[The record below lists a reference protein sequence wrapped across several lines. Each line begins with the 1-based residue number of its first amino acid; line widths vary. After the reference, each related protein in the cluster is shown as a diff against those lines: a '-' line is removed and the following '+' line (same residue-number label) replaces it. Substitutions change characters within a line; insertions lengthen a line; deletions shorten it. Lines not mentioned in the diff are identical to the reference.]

1 MQRRVS
7 LGAASVLL
15 FFVACSNERNLG
27 SFPDGGGG
35 AGLSAT
41 GGGFGGGG
49 GAGAQ
54 GGGGGSV
61 KPDPPNPWQQA
72 TCLVTRT
79 ECSGWVENDVD
90 KLDNVD
96 VNCPPG
102 NLVTNGGVVATVC
115 YQNEVQNPTSSQ
127 QMADAQT
134 ACNSYCESGNFTGN
148 YPLGSVV
155 QTGGPITC
163 QASVTSFANQAAGQC
178 STVTQSPDAGPP
190 AATTFALC
198 TLGGRAIDSTPG
210 FPTGTN
216 QAADQTNYPLSMPVV
231 NGGENA
237 SGCFDP
243 TATTAELFCKH
254 GLQWPTAPTGVAT
267 LPTPP
272 GGPNLAIQFPY
283 WDVAQVQPN
292 DTATDCTNEKNS
304 IGFAASG
311 IARGPSL
318 DGAR

>member
-1 MQRRVS
+1 MQRRAR

-15 FFVACSNERNLG
+15 VFVACSNDRNLG

-35 AGLSAT
+35 AGPSAT

-49 GAGAQ
+49 GGAQ

-79 ECSGWVENDVD
+79 ECSGWVEDDVD
-90 KLDNVD
+90 KLDGVD

-102 NLVTNGGVVATVC
+102 NLVSNGGVTATVC
-115 YQNEVQNPTSSQ
+115 FQNKELTPTFVQQ
-127 QMADAQT
+127 QTEAQD
-134 ACNSYCESGNFTGN
+134 ACNSYCESGLFIGN
-148 YPLGSVV
+148 YPLGSVA

-178 STVTQSPDAGPP
+178 STVTQPPDAGPP

-210 FPTGTN
+210 FPTGTK

-243 TATTAELFCKH
+243 TMTTAELFCKH
-254 GLQWPTAPTGVAT
+254 GLQWPVAPTGVAT

-318 DGAR
+318 EGAR